1 MLLFL
6 YLYGS
11 FLYLYGS
18 AKAIQGLHRSLSYN
32 IKHLPLTTFVIT
44 AILLPVV
51 TRLQKELKQTKPFT
65 SLEEEVLLNLAR
77 TAEHVSTH
85 FAGVLKSA
93 DLTPTQY
100 NALRILRGAGEE
112 GLTCGE
118 IGGRMVTR
126 ESDVTRL
133 LDRLEKRG
141 LITRER
147 PETNRRV
154 VITRITDVGLG
165 LLAELDG
172 PVQEANRAAAGH
184 LGRTRLKA
192 LNELLE
198 ELRGNGA

>member
-1 MLLFL
+1 MV
-6 YLYGS
+6 
-11 FLYLYGS
+11 
-18 AKAIQGLHRSLSYN
+18 K
-32 IKHLPLTTFVIT
+32 
-44 AILLPVV
+44 
-51 TRLQKELKQTKPFT
+51 LQKELKQTKPFA
-65 SLEEEVLLNLAR
+65 SLEEEVILNLAR
-77 TAEHVSTH
+77 TAEHVSAH
-85 FAGVLKSA
+85 LAGVLKRA

-126 ESDVTRL
+126 ESDITRL

-141 LITRER
+141 LITRQR

-154 VITRITDVGLG
+154 VVTRITEEGLS

-172 PVQEANRAAAGH
+172 PVQTANRAAARH
-184 LGRTRLKA
+184 LGRERLKT

-198 ELRGNGA
+198 ELRGTEA